1 MSLIRSLLLMEAP
14 EELSLPAAPTSTAP
28 APGSPMSQTD
38 FVPPPQ
44 GGGMGGAMG
53 NGGVIP
59 AMPSA
64 GAGGAPTIQK
74 EVINKELILAVTG
87 ELKSILNTYEKK
99 FESEDMTPDVGNV
112 YLSSFLE
119 ALAYQADKIAA
130 LMGGAP
136 AEEAPMEEPLPEP
149 APMEEPLPEEP
160 PLASE
165 EPNPSPEGEPG
176 STNNPYS
183 DFTPGEGEAPEGSPF
198 TSPTEAI

>member
-99 FESEDMTPDVGNV
+99 FESEDMTPEVGNV

-136 AEEAPMEEPLPEP
+136 AEEAPIEEPLPEP
-149 APMEEPLPEEP
+149 IPEPEEPNALPEEP
-160 PLASE
+160 LQAPE
-165 EPNPSPEGEPG
+165 ELNTP
-176 STNNPYS
+176 NNPYS